1 MFPEGT
7 PGCALDTLAR
17 TPLWREGLNYR
28 HGTGHGVGAALNVHE
43 VRGEAGGGGGG
54 DARASIT
61 AMVRATESGQRSM
74 CTRWVREAGGGGSGG
89 VGGTLRGGGERQGGG
104 VRGVT

>member
-74 CTRWVREAGGGGSGG
+74 CTRWVREAGGGGQWR
-89 VGGTLRGGGERQGGG
+89 RGRYTQGGG
-104 VRGVT
+104 ARDRGGV